1 MINPRV
7 VSIFVVAAVAA
18 IFTLGVA
25 TSIFTIFPSGQQQAA
40 AQQENT
46 TTGTTTPSTA
56 NQTTASAS
64 NNKTFYLFNTELEG
78 LDTATTG
85 ISHYIY
91 SLPVIVANRG
101 DSVTVHLFNIPETE
115 EEEGGTEEGGTEE
128 GGTEEGGTEEGGTEE
143 GGTEEGGTEEGG
155 TEEGGGTEEVER
167 HAFIIDTPPYSVN
180 IDTAPGEL
188 GNATFTAD
196 QEGIFQYYCK
206 YHPQTMRGELVV
218 LPQSQGASAP
228 ST

>member
-1 MINPRV
+1 MLFLTMINPGV

-46 TTGTTTPSTA
+46 TTGTTTPSTT

-115 EEEGGTEEGGTEE
+115 EEEGTEEEGTEEE
-128 GGTEEGGTEEGGTEE
+128 
-143 GGTEEGGTEEGG
+143 G

>member
-46 TTGTTTPSTA
+46 TTGTTTPSTT

-128 GGTEEGGTEEGGTEE
+128 GG
-143 GGTEEGGTEEGG
+143 
-155 TEEGGGTEEVER
+155 GTEEVER

-196 QEGIFQYYCK
+196 QEGLFQYYCK

>member
-1 MINPRV
+1 MLLLTMISPRV

-25 TSIFTIFPSGQQQAA
+25 TSIFTTFPSGQQQAA

-46 TTGTTTPSTA
+46 TTGTTTPSTT

-64 NNKTFYLFNTELEG
+64 NNKTFYLFNTEQEG

-101 DSVTVHLFNIPETE
+101 DSVTVQLFNIAETE
-115 EEEGGTEEGGTEE
+115 EEGTEEEAEEEEEATE
-128 GGTEEGGTEEGGTEE
+128 G
-143 GGTEEGGTEEGG
+143 
-155 TEEGGGTEEVER
+155 R
-167 HAFIIDTPPYSVN
+167 HSFTIDAQPYSVD
-180 IDTAPGEL
+180 IDTAGGESR
-188 GNATFTAD
+188 NATFTAD
-196 QEGIFQYYCK
+196 QEGIFPYYCK
-206 YHPQTMRGELVV
+206 YHPQTMVGQLVV
-218 LPQSQGASAP
+218 LPLQSPGASSP
-228 ST
+228 SAT

>member
-18 IFTLGVA
+18 IFTLGAA
-25 TSIFTIFPSGQQQAA
+25 TSIFTTFPSGQQQAA

-46 TTGTTTPSTA
+46 ITGTTPSTT

-91 SLPVIVANRG
+91 SLPVIVANKG

-143 GGTEEGGTEEGG
+143 
-155 TEEGGGTEEVER
+155 GGTEEVER

-218 LPQSQGASAP
+218 LPQSQGVSAP

>member
-1 MINPRV
+1 MLFLTMINPRV

-25 TSIFTIFPSGQQQAA
+25 TSIFTIFPSGQQQVA

-46 TTGTTTPSTA
+46 TTGTTTPSTT

-115 EEEGGTEEGGTEE
+115 E
-128 GGTEEGGTEEGGTEE
+128 
-143 GGTEEGGTEEGG
+143 EEGGTEEGG

-218 LPQSQGASAP
+218 LPQSQGAPAP

>member
-1 MINPRV
+1 MLLLTMINPRV

-25 TSIFTIFPSGQQQAA
+25 TNIFTIFPSGQQQAA

-46 TTGTTTPSTA
+46 TIGTTTPSTT

-115 EEEGGTEEGGTEE
+115 E
-128 GGTEEGGTEEGGTEE
+128 EEGGTEEGGTEE

>member
-46 TTGTTTPSTA
+46 TTGTTTTPSTT

-115 EEEGGTEEGGTEE
+115 EEE

>member
-1 MINPRV
+1 MLFLTMINPGV

-46 TTGTTTPSTA
+46 TASTTTSTT

-64 NNKTFYLFNTELEG
+64 TNKTFYLFNTELEG

-115 EEEGGTEEGGTEE
+115 EEEGTEEE
-128 GGTEEGGTEEGGTEE
+128 
-143 GGTEEGGTEEGG
+143 G

>member
-46 TTGTTTPSTA
+46 TTGKTTPSTT

-115 EEEGGTEEGGTEE
+115 E
-128 GGTEEGGTEEGGTEE
+128 
-143 GGTEEGGTEEGG
+143 EEGGTEEGG

>member
-46 TTGTTTPSTA
+46 TTGTTTPSTT

-115 EEEGGTEEGGTEE
+115 E
-128 GGTEEGGTEEGGTEE
+128 
-143 GGTEEGGTEEGG
+143 EEGG

>member
-115 EEEGGTEEGGTEE
+115 EEEEGTEEEGTEE
-128 GGTEEGGTEEGGTEE
+128 E
-143 GGTEEGGTEEGG
+143 G

>member
-1 MINPRV
+1 MLFLTMINPRV

-46 TTGTTTPSTA
+46 TTGTTTPSTT

-128 GGTEEGGTEEGGTEE
+128 GGTEEGG
-143 GGTEEGGTEEGG
+143 
-155 TEEGGGTEEVER
+155 GTEEVER

-196 QEGIFQYYCK
+196 QEGIFQYF
-206 YHPQTMRGELVV
+206 
-218 LPQSQGASAP
+218 
-228 ST
+228 

>member
-46 TTGTTTPSTA
+46 TTGTTTPSTT

-91 SLPVIVANRG
+91 SLPVILANRG
-101 DSVTVHLFNIPETE
+101 DSVTVNLFNIAETE
-115 EEEGGTEEGGTEE
+115 EEGTEEEEEEGTE
-128 GGTEEGGTEEGGTEE
+128 
-143 GGTEEGGTEEGG
+143 
-155 TEEGGGTEEVER
+155 EEVER

-196 QEGIFQYYCK
+196 QEGTFQYYCK

-218 LPQSQGASAP
+218 LPQSQGVSAP

>member
-46 TTGTTTPSTA
+46 TTGTTTTPSTT

-115 EEEGGTEEGGTEE
+115 E
-128 GGTEEGGTEEGGTEE
+128 EEGGTEEGGTEE

>member
-25 TSIFTIFPSGQQQAA
+25 TSIFTIFPSGQQQVA

-46 TTGTTTPSTA
+46 TTGTTTPSTT

-115 EEEGGTEEGGTEE
+115 E
-128 GGTEEGGTEEGGTEE
+128 EEGGTEEGGTEE